1 MKPACK
7 LIGENGNIFNLI
19 RIVSRT
25 LRDNDMYE
33 QEEEM
38 MQRFMDGEP
47 QSYGQALTILGE
59 YVEIE

>member
-7 LIGENGNIFNLI
+7 LVGENGNIFNLI

-25 LRDNDMYE
+25 LRDKDMYE

-47 QSYGQALTILGE
+47 QSYEQALTILGE